1 MNFST
6 FIILLVLIGLVTLSI
21 RYYRKKGTC
30 GYKDKCGHQDCNA
43 EYTGECSA
51 AEKMKRTNN
60 GGSLKKISGFIRL

>member
-30 GYKDKCGHQDCNA
+30 GYKDQ
-43 EYTGECSA
+43 
-51 AEKMKRTNN
+51 
-60 GGSLKKISGFIRL
+60 

>member
-6 FIILLVLIGLVTLSI
+6 FIILLALIGLVTLSI

-51 AEKMKRTNN
+51 AEKMMEDVRRNLE
-60 GGSLKKISGFIRL
+60 SHS